1 MTRKKPSN
9 IKASGIPE
17 RIARTDAKGKQTQLE
32 TRLGRLVLKLARE
45 RTDAAVMHLVWYPGL
60 KEWAVLIDVPNGA
73 NYYRANP
80 IDALL
85 AAGITDE

>member
-1 MTRKKPSN
+1 MARKLPHN
-9 IKASGIPE
+9 IKATGIPE

-32 TRLGRLVLKLARE
+32 TRLGRLVNNMSIGMELYRGK
-45 RTDAAVMHLVWYPGL
+45 D
-60 KEWAVLIDVPNGA
+60 EWFINGSEIG
-73 NYYRANP
+73 YANP

>member
-1 MTRKKPSN
+1 MARKKPHN

-32 TRLGRLVLKLARE
+32 TRLGRLLVKLPVGWSLHNYSGN
-45 RTDAAVMHLVWYPGL
+45 TWSV
-60 KEWAVLIDVPNGA
+60 IDNTGKANVGA
-73 NYYRANP
+73 TP

-85 AAGITDE
+85 AAGITDD

>member
-1 MTRKKPSN
+1 MARKKPSN

-32 TRLGRLVLKLARE
+32 TRLGRLVLKMPACGEHVELTYSALSNKWFVYKSGGVINMY
-45 RTDAAVMHLVWYPGL
+45 D
-60 KEWAVLIDVPNGA
+60 
-73 NYYRANP
+73 NP